1 MRRSLG
7 ALALVASFIFPG
19 LLHAA
24 SDPVAD
30 FYRGKQIKILI
41 STPVGTGYDTYARLL
56 ARHLGNFIPGKPA
69 IIPQNMASAGGVT
82 VANSAYN
89 RGPFDG
95 TLIFTL
101 HFTLPL
107 YQAMGGDG
115 VKFDAA
121 KMQGIGRLLAS
132 NVVIGV
138 GSKSQSGVT
147 TFEDALH
154 KTATIGSTS
163 ATSNATIF
171 PTILNR
177 MAGTKFKVVSGYEG
191 EGAVFL
197 AMERG
202 EIDGFGSYSYLTFK
216 SVRPDYLT
224 KKLFHP
230 IVQWGVQREAAWQD
244 VPTAIDVAKT
254 EADKRAMKIVSAGS
268 DIGFSYF
275 MPPGVPQ
282 DRAAALQKAFE
293 DMIKDPGFLADAQ
306 QGNLVLRTASASD
319 IEHIVQDVLTA
330 PPDVIRRVSDL
341 MKLDGAD

>member
-1 MRRSLG
+1 MKRWLC
-7 ALALVASFIFPG
+7 AVACVAPFVFPAM
-19 LLHAA
+19 LHAET
-24 SDPVAD
+24 DTVAE
-30 FYRGKQIKILI
+30 FYRGKQIKLLI
-41 STPVGTGYDTYARLL
+41 SAPVGSGYDTYARLL
-56 ARHLGNFIPGKPA
+56 ARHMGNFIPGKPA

-82 VANSAYN
+82 VANAAYN
-89 RGPFDG
+89 RGPYDG

-121 KMQGIGRLLAS
+121 KMKGIGRLLAS

-138 GSKSQSGVT
+138 SSKSQSGVKN
-147 TFEDALH
+147 FEDARH

-177 MAGTKFKVVSGYEG
+177 MAGAKFKVVAGYEG

-216 SVRPDYLT
+216 AVRPDYLT

-230 IVQWGVQREAAWQD
+230 IVQWGVQREAEWQD

-254 EADKRAMKIVSAGS
+254 PADKQAMLIVSAGS

-275 MPPGVPQ
+275 MPPDVPE

-293 DMIKDPGFLADAQ
+293 AMIKDPAFLADAA
-306 QGNLVLRTASASD
+306 QGKLVLRTASAGD
-319 IEHIVQDVLTA
+319 IEKIVKDVLAA
-330 PPDVIRRVSDL
+330 PPEVIKRVTEL